1 MCLSCDWT
9 ISEGGWRCGGF
20 LRATRRGAVVSKRDR
35 PEYVWKGK
43 ALAWGLSPWCLHPGL
58 SISSS
63 FSRWLFLGAAQEGP
77 KRTMDSGTRP
87 VGSCC
92 SSPAGLSREYKLVML
107 GAGGVG
113 KSAMTMQFISH
124 RFPEDH
130 DPTIGHQGRRIG
142 LGPRIQLSL
151 FWDVCCI
158 PLLYWWC
165 FPCPCTGDT

>member
-1 MCLSCDWT
+1 M
-9 ISEGGWRCGGF
+9 E
-20 LRATRRGAVVSKRDR
+20 
-35 PEYVWKGK
+35 
-43 ALAWGLSPWCLHPGL
+43 
-58 SISSS
+58 
-63 FSRWLFLGAAQEGP
+63 RWLFLGATEEGP

-130 DPTIGHQGRRIG
+130 DPTIGRVYSHAGPVYEGRRRVYH
-142 LGPRIQLSL
+142 L
-151 FWDVCCI
+151 
-158 PLLYWWC
+158 LLYHGSSK
-165 FPCPCTGDT
+165 FP